1 VAIRVI
7 VADDSPFLCG
17 LVSAK
22 LKEAEGFDVVACV
35 NEGKAVLPKIREHRP
50 DAISLGLNF
59 PDADGLDVLAQIMRE
74 HPLPV
79 VVLTGTGGRFAFRVA
94 RAMDLGAADYV
105 LKFIPGKRT
114 APTELTASIVRKL
127 RAAASTKVM
136 RLRPSPEPVG
146 TKASRDLVV
155 IGASTGGPTALAE
168 LLRQLSADFPAAV
181 LVVQHMPAKFTKTFA
196 ERLNKLCALPVSE
209 ARRGDVLSPGSIK
222 LAPGG
227 FHLSVEA
234 GGRLRLHPV
243 DSQPGNCPS
252 VDLAMESAAKVFESR
267 MAGVLLTGMG
277 SDGTAGLAAIR
288 RSGGSTYVQDLE
300 SCAVPGMPG
309 AALRKGLADKIARP
323 DELGRLLKLDI

>member
-17 LVSAK
+17 LVSAR
-22 LKEAEGFDVVACV
+22 LKKAEGFDVVASV
-35 NEGKAVLPKIREHRP
+35 NEGKAVLPRIKELRP

-105 LKFIPGKRT
+105 LKFVPGRRA
-114 APTELTASIVRKL
+114 APSELTAAIVRKL

-136 RLRPSPEPVG
+136 RLRPSP
-146 TKASRDLVV
+146 ASVPRSGRRELIV
-155 IGASTGGPTALAE
+155 IGASTGGPAALTE
-168 LLRQLSADFPAAV
+168 LLRQLPADFPAAI

-196 ERLNKLCALPVSE
+196 DRLHKLCAMPVSE
-209 ARRGDVLSPGSIK
+209 AVRGDVLAPSTIK
-222 LAPGG
+222 IAPGG
-227 FHLSVEA
+227 FHVSVEP
-234 GGRLRLHPV
+234 GGRLRLHAA
-243 DSQPGNCPS
+243 DLQPGNCPS
-252 VDLAMESAAKVFESR
+252 VDLAMESAAAVFGSR
-267 MAGVLLTGMG
+267 VAAVLLTGMG
-277 SDGTAGLAAIR
+277 ADGVAGLEAIR
-288 RSGGSTYVQDLE
+288 KNDGIAYVQDLE

-323 DELGRLLKLDI
+323 EELGRLLVRET